1 MNTKQPIL
9 TGLVT
14 GADRSATGP
23 PHKDL
28 PSNKA
33 KCVILNSLTIY
44 IYHIYRGAEHVA
56 ESRCCLCGKA
66 SFSPQ
71 MELLTHKQ
79 NGSVTGLAGE
89 GEVEGEEQEGKK
101 EHTATIKGL
110 WKKAFKN
117 LKSSDQKW
125 LVSTS
130 RLVAV

>member
-1 MNTKQPIL
+1 
-9 TGLVT
+9 
-14 GADRSATGP
+14 
-23 PHKDL
+23 
-28 PSNKA
+28 
-33 KCVILNSLTIY
+33 
-44 IYHIYRGAEHVA
+44 
-56 ESRCCLCGKA
+56 
-66 SFSPQ
+66 

-130 RLVAV
+130 RLVTV